1 MKRKIQ
7 LLTMVSMLGLAACA
21 TPAFA
26 EGPGPGPTIMLPGT
40 KAPEGPGPGPTAPAP
55 HPSTALTSFAAQ

>member
-7 LLTMVSMLGLAACA
+7 LLTIASVLALAACV

-55 HPSTALTSFAAQ
+55 HPSTALSSLAAR